1 MSIAH
6 RILTLIFSL
15 LITAFTFAQVS
26 VSGLVTNEAGEALAG
41 ANVYLSGT
49 SLGSATGADGKYE
62 IKNVPSGDYNLVFSY
77 LGYSTNETSISVSN
91 NNMTQN
97 AQLDRSSLEIEALQ
111 VTGTIIK
118 DRKTPFPHSSL
129 TSEDIELR
137 TASRDITAVMADAP
151 GVYFTESKG
160 GAGDSRVYIRG
171 FDQENSATLINGV
184 PVNDMENGRM
194 YWSNWDG
201 MTDIASAIQI
211 QKGLGAT
218 NLVAGQ
224 LGGTINIVSGAATAN
239 PGLGYKQEFGSDAF
253 LKTTFTASTG
263 LLDNGVALS
272 GLVAR
277 KTWNGYVDG
286 TWSDAYSYYF
296 SAHKTFGN
304 GKHTLDA
311 NVLGAPQQHGQRDED
326 QIYTEDDWKEF
337 KKSGY
342 SDSDDI
348 RRISPHRYGS
358 GWGELTKE
366 QYEDLYDNS
375 IGHRGSTDWAHD
387 VLFGGIM
394 HTKQVGDMYIIN
406 TRTNYYHKPVYSLN
420 WKWNLDENSS
430 LSTTFYG
437 SKGRGGGTGPMNT
450 RDTYMGDEVEL
461 DTLTGDSLD
470 SYYKYFNPAEMDDET
485 GRIDWTQVI
494 ANNQRWSVNSVVDS
508 TYSET
513 MTRAKRIIRASV
525 NHHDWTGILSTYNRA
540 INDNLN
546 FTAGIDI
553 RSYAGEHYREV
564 VNLLGADYYVHHYA
578 KAGETGT
585 QRMRG
590 VGGLIDYH
598 NTGYHDWYGGYVQSE
613 YATDSWSV
621 LLSGAQSVS
630 RYQRQEQYNETEG
643 DEFSKVLIF
652 PGNALKVGFNF
663 NVNDNLN
670 LFLAGGQMSK
680 APKFSNAYLSYSNTP
695 NTSAKNESIQS
706 LDVGVSYRSNLLD
719 LTATYYQNLW
729 EDKSL
734 TIYSAPDIYNI
745 TGLSASHSGFELE
758 ADIRPLK
765 LLSLDAALSFGNWV
779 WGEDVD
785 ADFSSDYDR
794 TNTVNVQLYTDGLK
808 VGFQPQTQ
816 MAFGLNLFPV
826 NGLTLNASFQ
836 MNDNFY
842 AGFDPSERI
851 VDTSVDED
859 GEYNQP
865 LAVQEAISNHKDVF
879 KLPSYNMMDLH
890 LSYKFKL
897 MGTDLILGA
906 HVLNALDTEYIS
918 YGQDQGFEDDGSNS
932 APKVFYGSG
941 RQLRMSFKVNI

>member
-1 MSIAH
+1 MSLSH
-6 RILTLIFSL
+6 RISALLLSL
-15 LITAFTFAQVS
+15 LITSFVTAQVS
-26 VSGLVTNEAGEALAG
+26 VSGVVTNDKGDALSG
-41 ANVYLSGT
+41 ANVYLAGT
-49 SLGSATGADGKYE
+49 SLGAAAKSDGKYQ
-62 IKNVPSGDYNLVFSY
+62 IDDVPAGNYTLVFSY
-77 LGYSTNETSISVSN
+77 LGYSTMETSVQVGKSN
-91 NNMTQN
+91 ATQN
-97 AQLDRSSLEIEALQ
+97 AQLSRSALEIAALQ

-118 DRKTPFPHSSL
+118 DRVTPFPHSSL
-129 TSEDIELR
+129 TAEELELR

-224 LGGTINIVSGAATAN
+224 LGGTINIVSGAAN
-239 PGLGYKQEFGSDAF
+239 SERSFGYKQEFGSDAF

-272 GLVAR
+272 GLVAK

-326 QIYTEDDWKEF
+326 QIYTAEDWKSF
-337 KKSGY
+337 TASDY
-342 SDSDDI
+342 SSSDDF

-358 GWGELTKE
+358 GWGELTE
-366 QYEDLYDNS
+366 QQYDDLNDNS
-375 IGHRGSTDWAHD
+375 VGHRGSTDWAHD

-394 HTKQVGDMYIIN
+394 HTKQVGDKYIIN
-406 TRTNYYHKPVYSLN
+406 TRTNYYHKPVWSLN
-420 WKWNLDENSS
+420 WKWNVDEQSS
-430 LSTTFYG
+430 LSTTLYG

-450 RDTYMGDEVEL
+450 RDTYMGDDGV
-461 DTLTGDSLD
+461 DD
-470 SYYKYFNPAEMDDET
+470 YYKYFNPAEMSDGT
-485 GRIDWTQVI
+485 IDWTQVI
-494 ANNQRWSVNSVVDS
+494 ANNQQWSSGSDFDT
-508 TYSET
+508 TYSDD
-513 MTRAKRIIRASV
+513 MRRSKRIIRASV
-525 NHHDWTGILSTYNRA
+525 NHHDWTGVLSTYNRT
-540 INDNLN
+540 INENLKI
-546 FTAGIDI
+546 TTGVDV

-564 VNLLGADYYVHHYA
+564 VNLLGGDYYVHHYA

-585 QRMRG
+585 ERMRD

-598 NTGYHDWYGGYVQSE
+598 NTGYHDWYGGWAQAE
-613 YATDSWSV
+613 YSTDSWSAV
-621 LLSGAQSVS
+621 LSSAQSVS

-643 DEFSKVLIF
+643 DEYSKVLIF
-652 PGNALKVGFNF
+652 PGNALKLGFNF

-670 LFLAGGQMSK
+670 VFLAAGNMSK

-695 NTSAKNESIQS
+695 NTGAKNESIS
-706 LDVGVSYRSNLLD
+706 SMDVGVSFRSDMLD
-719 LTATYYQNLW
+719 VTTTYYNNTW
-729 EDKSL
+729 EDKAL
-734 TIYSAPDIYNI
+734 TRYSAPDIYNI
-745 TGLSASHSGFELE
+745 SGLSANHSGIEVE
-758 ADIRPLK
+758 ADIRPMD
-765 LLSLDAALSFGNWV
+765 LLSVDAALSFGDWK
-779 WGEDVD
+779 WGEDVG
-785 ADFSSDYDR
+785 ADVSSDYDR
-794 TNTVNVQLYTDGLK
+794 TNTTRVDLFTDGLK

-816 MAFGLNLFPV
+816 MAFGLNLFPIP
-826 NGLTLNASFQ
+826 GLTVNATFQ

-842 AGFDPSERI
+842 AGFDPADRI

-859 GEYNQP
+859 TGEP
-865 LAVQEAISNHKDVF
+865 EMAIPVQNAISSHKDVY
-879 KLPSYNMMDLH
+879 KLDGYNMMDLH
-890 LSYKFKL
+890 LSYKMNL
-897 MGTDLILGA
+897 MGTDLVLGA
-906 HVLNALDTEYIS
+906 HVLNALDTEYVT
-918 YGQDQGFEDDGSNS
+918 YAEDQGFEDDGSNS

-941 RQLRMSFKVNI
+941 RQIRMSFKVSL

>member
-1 MSIAH
+1 MSLSH
-6 RILTLIFSL
+6 RIS
-15 LITAFTFAQVS
+15 AFILPLFIMSFLSAQVS
-26 VSGLVTNEAGEALAG
+26 VSGVVTNDKGDALSG
-41 ANVYLSGT
+41 ANVYLAGT
-49 SLGSATGADGKYE
+49 SLGAAAKSDGKYQ
-62 IKNVPSGDYNLVFSY
+62 INDVPAGNYTLVFSY
-77 LGYSTNETSISVSN
+77 LGYSTMETSVQVGNSN
-91 NNMTQN
+91 ATKN
-97 AQLDRSSLEIEALQ
+97 AQLSRAALEIEALQ

-118 DRKTPFPHSSL
+118 DRVTPFPHSSL
-129 TSEDIELR
+129 TSEDLELR

-224 LGGTINIVSGAATAN
+224 LGGTINIVSGAATAERSFS
-239 PGLGYKQEFGSDAF
+239 YKQELGSDAF

-272 GLVAR
+272 GLVAK

-326 QIYTEDDWKEF
+326 QIYTVEDWKEVG
-337 KKSGY
+337 STDY
-342 SDSDDI
+342 SSSDDF
-348 RRISPHRYGS
+348 RRASPHRYGS
-358 GWGELTKE
+358 GWGYLTE
-366 QYEDLYDNS
+366 QQYEDLNDNS
-375 IGHRGSTDWAHD
+375 VGHRGSTDWAHD

-394 HTKQVGDMYIIN
+394 HTKQVGDKYLIN
-406 TRTNYYHKPVYSLN
+406 TRTNYYHKPVWSLN
-420 WKWNLDENSS
+420 WKWNVDEQSS

-450 RDTYMGDEVEL
+450 RDTFMGDDGV
-461 DTLTGDSLD
+461 DD
-470 SYYKYFNPAEMDDET
+470 YYKYFNPAEMSDGSGT
-485 GRIDWTQVI
+485 IDWTQVI
-494 ANNQRWSVNSVVDS
+494 ANNQQWSSGSEFDT
-508 TYSET
+508 TYSDD
-513 MTRAKRIIRASV
+513 MHRSKRIIRASV
-525 NHHDWTGILSTYNRA
+525 NHHDWTGILSTYNRT
-540 INDNLN
+540 INDNLKV
-546 FTAGIDI
+546 TTGVDV

-564 VNLLGADYYVHHYA
+564 VNLLGGDYYVHHYA

-585 QRMRG
+585 ERMRD

-598 NTGYHDWYGGYVQSE
+598 NTGYHDWYGGWAQAE
-613 YATDSWSV
+613 YSTDSWSAV
-621 LLSGAQSVS
+621 LSGAQSVS

-652 PGNALKVGFNF
+652 PGNALKLGFNF
-663 NVNDNLN
+663 NVNENLN
-670 LFLAGGQMSK
+670 VFLAAGNMSK

-695 NTSAKNESIQS
+695 NTGAQNESITS
-706 LDVGVSYRSNLLD
+706 MDVGVSYRSD
-719 LTATYYQNLW
+719 LFDVTTTYYNNTW

-734 TIYSAPDIYNI
+734 TLYSAPDIYNI
-745 TGLSASHSGFELE
+745 TGLSANHSGVEVE
-758 ADIRPLK
+758 ADVRPMDM
-765 LLSLDAALSFGNWV
+765 LSVDAALSFGNWA
-779 WGEDVD
+779 WGENVD
-785 ADFSSDYDR
+785 ATFSSDYDR
-794 TNTVNVQLYTDGLK
+794 TNTTEVKLYTDGLK

-816 MAFGLNLFPV
+816 MAFGLNLMPMEGLRV
-826 NGLTLNASFQ
+826 NTTFQ

-842 AGFDPSERI
+842 AGFDPADR
-851 VDTSVDED
+851 VLDTDDPQALQDAVTSV
-859 GEYNQP
+859 
-865 LAVQEAISNHKDVF
+865 KDVV
-879 KLPSYNMMDLH
+879 KLDAFNLMDLH
-890 LSYKFKL
+890 VSYKMNL
-897 MGTDLILGA
+897 MGTDLVLGA
-906 HVLNALDTEYIS
+906 HVLNALDTEYVS
-918 YGQDQGFEDDGSNS
+918 YAEDQGFEDDGSNS

-941 RQLRMSFKVNI
+941 RQIRMSFKVSL

>member
-1 MSIAH
+1 MSLSH
-6 RILTLIFSL
+6 RISAFLLPL
-15 LITAFTFAQVS
+15 LITSFVTAQVS
-26 VSGLVTNEAGEALAG
+26 VSGVVTNDKGDALSG
-41 ANVYLSGT
+41 ANVYLAGT
-49 SLGSATGADGKYE
+49 SLGAAAKSDGKYQ
-62 IKNVPSGDYNLVFSY
+62 IDDVPAGDYTLVFSY
-77 LGYSTNETSISVSN
+77 LGYSTMETSVKVGKSN
-91 NNMTQN
+91 ATQN
-97 AQLDRSSLEIEALQ
+97 AQLSRSALEIAALQ

-118 DRKTPFPHSSL
+118 DRVTPFPHSSL
-129 TSEDIELR
+129 TAEELELR

-224 LGGTINIVSGAATAN
+224 LGGTINIVSGAAN
-239 PGLGYKQEFGSDAF
+239 SDRGFGYKQEFGSDAF

-272 GLVAR
+272 GLVAK

-326 QIYTEDDWKEF
+326 QIYTAEDWKSF
-337 KKSGY
+337 TASDY
-342 SDSDDI
+342 SSSDDF
-348 RRISPHRYGS
+348 RRISPHRFGS
-358 GWGELTKE
+358 GWGELTE
-366 QYEDLYDNS
+366 QQYDDLNDNS
-375 IGHRGSTDWAHD
+375 VGHRGSTDWAHD

-394 HTKQVGDMYIIN
+394 HTKQVGDKYIIN
-406 TRTNYYHKPVYSLN
+406 TRTNYYHKPVWSLN
-420 WKWNLDENSS
+420 WKWNVDEQSS
-430 LSTTFYG
+430 LSTTLYG

-450 RDTYMGDEVEL
+450 RDTYMGDDGV
-461 DTLTGDSLD
+461 DD
-470 SYYKYFNPAEMDDET
+470 YYKYFNPAEMSDGT
-485 GRIDWTQVI
+485 IDWTQVI
-494 ANNQRWSVNSVVDS
+494 ANNQQWSSGSDFDT
-508 TYSET
+508 TYSDD
-513 MTRAKRIIRASV
+513 MRRSKRIIRASV
-525 NHHDWTGILSTYNRA
+525 NHHDWTGVLSTYNRTV
-540 INDNLN
+540 NENLKI
-546 FTAGIDI
+546 TTGVDV

-564 VNLLGADYYVHHYA
+564 VNLLGGDYYVHHYA

-585 QRMRG
+585 ERMRG

-598 NTGYHDWYGGYVQSE
+598 NTGYHDWYGGWAQTE
-613 YATDSWSV
+613 YSTGSWSAV
-621 LLSGAQSVS
+621 LSGAQSVS

-643 DEFSKVLIF
+643 DEYSKVLIF
-652 PGNALKVGFNF
+652 PGNALKLGFNF

-670 LFLAGGQMSK
+670 VFLAAGNMSK

-695 NTSAKNESIQS
+695 NTGAKNESIS
-706 LDVGVSYRSNLLD
+706 SMDVGISYRSDMLD
-719 LTATYYQNLW
+719 VTTTYYNNTW
-729 EDKSL
+729 EDKAL
-734 TIYSAPDIYNI
+734 TLYSAPDIYNI
-745 TGLSASHSGFELE
+745 TGLSANHSGIEVE
-758 ADIRPLK
+758 ADVRPMD
-765 LLSLDAALSFGNWV
+765 LLSVDAALSFGNWA
-779 WGEDVD
+779 WGENVD
-785 ADFSSDYDR
+785 AVFSSDYDR
-794 TNTVNVQLYTDGLK
+794 TNTTEVKLYTDGLK

-826 NGLTLNASFQ
+826 EGLTVNATFQ

-842 AGFDPSERI
+842 AGFDPADRVLDTDDTQELQDA
-851 VDTSVDED
+851 VTSV
-859 GEYNQP
+859 
-865 LAVQEAISNHKDVF
+865 KDVVQ
-879 KLPSYNMMDLH
+879 LDAYNMMDLH
-890 LSYKFKL
+890 LSYKMNL
-897 MGTDLILGA
+897 MGTDLVLGA
-906 HVLNALDTEYIS
+906 HVLNALDTEYVT
-918 YGQDQGFEDDGSNS
+918 YAEDQGFEDDGSNS

-941 RQLRMSFKVNI
+941 RQIRMSFKVSL